1 MQTKW
6 LVAGTTA
13 VLTVIS
19 FLLTRV
25 IWPDA
30 PGRPVPPDNLLPLYI
45 IVGLVE
51 SFAFGLGVAFL
62 IFGGRML
69 RNFGQGLRVEAMS
82 LYNHVHNK
90 EDMLDG
96 MVDVVFSEVDLPPA
110 GADWRTA
117 MRMRAISLHQVL
129 LRHPWANGLMES
141 RTSPGP
147 ANLRH
152 HDAVLGSLRGA
163 GFSVEMAAHAYSILD
178 SYIYGF
184 TLTETT
190 LPFRKP
196 GDVAEVAASIME
208 GFRAGEYPHLAEMAV
223 DRVMKPGYGYGV
235 EFEYG
240 LDLIL
245 DGIETVLGSG

>member
-1 MQTKW
+1 MAKQARPAAKRRP
-6 LVAGTTA
+6 A
-13 VLTVIS
+13 
-19 FLLTRV
+19 LTRERV
-25 IWPDA
+25 LRAAMALADRGGIESLSM
-30 PGRPVPPDNLLPLYI
+30 RNL
-45 IVGLVE
+45 GQR
-51 SFAFGLGVAFL
+51 LG
-62 IFGGRML
+62 
-69 RNFGQGLRVEAMS
+69 VEAMS
-82 LYNHVHNK
+82 LYNHIRNK

-110 GADWRTA
+110 GTDWRTA
-117 MRMRAISLHQVL
+117 MRTRAISLHQVL

-152 HDAVLGSLRGA
+152 HDAVLASLRKA
-163 GFSVEMAAHAYSILD
+163 GFSVETTAHAYSVLD
-178 SYIYGF
+178 SYIYGL

-196 GDVAEVAASIME
+196 GEVAEVAANIME
-208 GFRAGEYPHLAEMAV
+208 GFRAGEYPYLAEMAL
-223 DRVMKPGYGYGV
+223 DRATKPGYSYGA

-245 DGIETVLGSG
+245 DGIGRVLGSG